1 MRILN
6 NQIATTPTK
15 HKQKQHQSKI
25 VRAIEVAPGD
35 VVLDVGSGTG
45 LFLKAFSEGVGPQG
59 LVVATDLAGSMCDR
73 LRERTREE
81 GLHNVAV

>member
-1 MRILN
+1 MTCRSICN
-6 NQIATTPTK
+6 NTK
-15 HKQKQHQSKI
+15 THPLQKNHQSKI
-25 VRAIEVAPGD
+25 VRAIGATPGD

-45 LFLKAFSEGVGPQG
+45 LFLKSFSEGVGPQG